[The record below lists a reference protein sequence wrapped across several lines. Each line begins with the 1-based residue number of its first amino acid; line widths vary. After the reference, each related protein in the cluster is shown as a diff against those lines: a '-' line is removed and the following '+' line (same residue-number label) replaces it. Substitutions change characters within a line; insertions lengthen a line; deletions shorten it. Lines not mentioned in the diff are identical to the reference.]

1 MVPEVPGVRR
11 VPRVLV
17 LRVLEVLEVQGLKVL
32 VLKVLVLKV
41 LVPKVLVPKVLVPK
55 VPGLRSL
62 ARRRRPMRARLRR
75 YASRCKPL
83 PPPARRA
90 GMRIRTM

>member
-1 MVPEVPGVRR
+1 MVPEVPGVRK
-11 VPRVLV
+11 VLRVLV
-17 LRVLEVLEVQGLKVL
+17 LRVLRVPEVQVPRVL

-41 LVPKVLVPKVLVPK
+41 LVPKVLVPKV
-55 VPGLRSL
+55 PGLRSI
-62 ARRRRPMRARLRR
+62 ARRRQPMRARLRR

-90 GMRIRTM
+90 GMRIRMM